1 MISVLPST
9 YMVGMITMGRSTDCE
24 FGKTPTFNQ
33 SAMTMTEGSVMVLSS
48 SLVALFF
55 SSL

>member
-1 MISVLPST
+1 MTTIMFISTEHIKYFFELLGHV
-9 YMVGMITMGRSTDCE
+9 
-24 FGKTPTFNQ
+24 PTFSQ

>member
-1 MISVLPST
+1 MIVNCSINKYTLAEENA
-9 YMVGMITMGRSTDCE
+9 DCGVE
-24 FGKTPTFNQ
+24 DAPTFNQ